1 MKLHNSLGPN
11 PRIVR
16 MFALEKGI
24 DLDTVE
30 VDLMSGEN
38 RQAAFLAK
46 NPTGQLPAL
55 ELDDGSFVSEVTA
68 ICEYL
73 DALSAT
79 SALIGTDARERA
91 ETRMWTRKLD
101 LNIAE
106 PMANGF
112 RYAEG
117 LELFKD
123 RLRCIPQAAD
133 DLKATAQDWLDKLD
147 GWLEGKDYVCG
158 DRLTLADI
166 FLFGMLDFFASV
178 GQPVRPELGNV
189 TAWYTRVGQRPSAE
203 KSLHEMAA
211 VIGMRG

>member
-16 MFALEKGI
+16 MFAIEKGAE
-24 DLDTVE
+24 LEAVE
-30 VDLMSGEN
+30 VDLMSAEN
-38 RQAAFLAK
+38 RQPAFLAK
-46 NPTGQLPAL
+46 NPSGQLPAL
-55 ELDDGSFVSEVTA
+55 ELDDGSFLSEVTA

-73 DALSAT
+73 DEKCGGPGLVGANAE
-79 SALIGTDARERA
+79 ERA
-91 ETRMWTRKLD
+91 EARMWTRKLD

-123 RLRCIPQAAD
+123 RLRTMPQAAD

-147 GWLEGKDYVCG
+147 GWLDGKNYVCG
-158 DRLTLADI
+158 ERLTIADI

-178 GQPVRPELGNV
+178 GQPVRSELKNV
-189 TAWYTRVGQRPSAE
+189 SAWFARMSDRPSAE
-203 KSLHEMAA
+203 QSLHPAA
-211 VIGMRG
+211 AALGMRG